1 MTRRIEQL
9 ISDIDSKVE
18 HLHKSLVQER
28 KKSQAISE
36 ELELLQKENTHL
48 QAALD
53 ASNEMSEGLKGEL
66 EKMKENVVSTPVRRR
81 NDQEID
87 ELVKEIEYCISQLKK

>member
-9 ISDIDSKVE
+9 ISDIHSKVE

-28 KKSQAISE
+28 KKSLTYSE
-36 ELELLQKENTHL
+36 ELDALKKENALLQTALHASKET
-48 QAALD
+48 A
-53 ASNEMSEGLKGEL
+53 EGLKGEL
-66 EKMKENVVSTPVRRR
+66 EKMKDNVVSTPVRRR